1 VARGFQQ
8 TQGPDYDETYAPV
21 AHMTTVRTLIAV
33 AASSSWTI
41 SQMDVKNAFL
51 NGDLREEVYMHPPPG
66 VDTPSGHV
74 CRLRRALYG
83 LKQATRAWFERF
95 ISVIT
100 ATGFSSSEHDPALFV
115 HISPKGRTLLLL
127 YVDDMLTTGDNSEHI
142 SHVKQHLILVRNF
155 RCLIWVHLAI
165 SWVLKFSRLQ
175 KVLICLNP
183 SIYKIFS
190 IDLELLILGQ
200 LQHQWIFI

>member
-74 CRLRRALYG
+74 CCLHRALYG
-83 LKQATRAWFERF
+83 
-95 ISVIT
+95 
-100 ATGFSSSEHDPALFV
+100 
-115 HISPKGRTLLLL
+115 
-127 YVDDMLTTGDNSEHI
+127 
-142 SHVKQHLILVRNF
+142 
-155 RCLIWVHLAI
+155 
-165 SWVLKFSRLQ
+165 
-175 KVLICLNP
+175 
-183 SIYKIFS
+183 
-190 IDLELLILGQ
+190 
-200 LQHQWIFI
+200 